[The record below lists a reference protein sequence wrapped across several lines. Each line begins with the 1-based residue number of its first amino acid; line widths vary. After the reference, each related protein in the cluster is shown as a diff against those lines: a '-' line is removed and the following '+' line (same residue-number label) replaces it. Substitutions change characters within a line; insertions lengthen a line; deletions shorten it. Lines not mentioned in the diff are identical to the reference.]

1 MAGCYGNHPEDRYFE
16 RMLNKHLDETYPDE
30 EEDIDI
36 DEDDDD
42 ELTAEEWEEIDK
54 EYERITR

>member
-1 MAGCYGNHPEDRYFE
+1 MAGCYGNHPEDLYFE
-16 RMLNKHLDETYPDE
+16 RMLNKYLDEAYPDD

-36 DEDDDD
+36 DEDDD